1 MTEPVLDVDGL
12 HVTYRVSGSAH
23 TAVRDVSLQVA
34 PGEILGVVG
43 ESGSGKSTLAS
54 AILGLLP
61 PGGSI
66 TSGTVTACGSDV
78 TSLDDEGLRRLRG
91 PGVAMIFQDPFT
103 SLNPAFTVG
112 YQLVIAQ
119 AAHDSDGSKRDH
131 RHRAQE
137 MLGEVG
143 IPDPAA
149 AMRAHPHELS
159 GGQRQRVMIA
169 LALLLRPQ
177 LLIADEPTSALD
189 VTMEAQILRLL
200 RWLRDEHGTSI
211 LYVSHDLGSV
221 AQLCDRVTIMYGG
234 RMVESAPTESLFDKP
249 EHPYTSAL
257 LDAVPSW
264 RRRVDRLAT
273 IPGAPP
279 SLTATIPGCVFAPRC
294 DAARDACTQG
304 DPPLV
309 EVGSHVARCLI
320 PDANSAYHTQQP
332 GGTHD

>member
-1 MTEPVLDVDGL
+1 
-12 HVTYRVSGSAH
+12 
-23 TAVRDVSLQVA
+23 
-34 PGEILGVVG
+34 
-43 ESGSGKSTLAS
+43 
-54 AILGLLP
+54 
-61 PGGSI
+61 
-66 TSGTVTACGSDV
+66 
-78 TSLDDEGLRRLRG
+78 
-91 PGVAMIFQDPFT
+91 MIFQDPFT

-119 AAHDSDGSKRDH
+119 AAHDGDGSKREL
-131 RHRAQE
+131 RHRAQD

-143 IPDPAA
+143 IPDPGA

-169 LALLLRPQ
+169 LALLLRPK

-234 RMVESAPTESLFDKP
+234 RMVESAPTESLFAEP
-249 EHPYTSAL
+249 QHPYTRAL

-264 RRRVDRLAT
+264 RRRVDRLST
-273 IPGAPP
+273 IPGSPP
-279 SLTATIPGCVFAPRC
+279 SLTESLPGCVFAPRC
-294 DAARDACTQG
+294 DAVRGACTQG
-304 DPPLV
+304 DPALV
-309 EVGSHVARCLI
+309 EVGSHIARCLI
-320 PDANSAYHTQQP
+320 PDPSSAYHTQQP
-332 GGTHD
+332 GSAHE